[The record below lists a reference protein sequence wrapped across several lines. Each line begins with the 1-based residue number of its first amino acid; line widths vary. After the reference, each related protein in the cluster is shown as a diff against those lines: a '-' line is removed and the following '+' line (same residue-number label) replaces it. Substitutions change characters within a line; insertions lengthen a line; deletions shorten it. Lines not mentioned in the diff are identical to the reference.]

1 MLLYFCSL
9 FLQNEPWTATLES
22 FKGTALLR
30 QAKLL
35 GYRQS
40 LEVIVHDNFSPCW
53 ALFNCY
59 LTSPL
64 HELKAILKRLGI
76 KSHFSRSQH
85 SSYKEYLG
93 QEVIQG

>member
-9 FLQNEPWTATLES
+9 FLQNKPWTATLES
-22 FKGTALLR
+22 FKEAALLR

-40 LEVIVHDNFSPCW
+40 LEVIVPDNFSPCW

-59 LTSPL
+59 LISPL
-64 HELKAILKRLGI
+64 HELKGILKRLGI
-76 KSHFSRSQH
+76 T
-85 SSYKEYLG
+85 SYL
-93 QEVIQG
+93 QEASISPTGNT